1 MNKQLTPAALFALKE
16 ALIHIYW
23 YKKDLKSFLLKSL
36 PKNINISKIDWD
48 ALTNNSIS
56 RKSTS

>member
-48 ALTNNSIS
+48 ALTKRDICIFNH
-56 RKSTS
+56 